1 MKLATKPNSFPSQSL
16 KSSVKMRL
24 RSSLSM
30 PENMFFIYLNLKLLS
45 VVSVPSLPASSRSPS
60 SLISRSRDGDVV
72 EVQLGRR
79 RPGVGDG
86 AGVGG
91 DAGAEGSRL
100 PGMTF
105 GFDGI
110 GIGTLVDEDDN
121 ERAEGRETEVGGCL

>member
-1 MKLATKPNSFPSQSL
+1 
-16 KSSVKMRL
+16 
-24 RSSLSM
+24 
-30 PENMFFIYLNLKLLS
+30 MFFICLNLKLLS
-45 VVSVPSLPASSRSPS
+45 AIRVPSLPASSRSPS
-60 SLISRSRDGDVV
+60 SLISRSRDGDVE
-72 EVQLGRR
+72 EVQLGSR

-100 PGMTF
+100 PGITF

>member
-1 MKLATKPNSFPSQSL
+1 
-16 KSSVKMRL
+16 MRL

-30 PENMFFIYLNLKLLS
+30 SENMFFMCLNLKPLS
-45 VVSVPSLPASSRSPS
+45 AVIPSLLASSRSPS

-72 EVQLGRR
+72 EAQLGRR

-100 PGMTF
+100 PGITF

-121 ERAEGRETEVGGCL
+121 ERAKGRETEVGGCL